1 MSTIRF
7 LKTFIAVAQYSS
19 FAAAADRVALTNA
32 AVGQQMRALED
43 EMRRPLFDR
52 SQRQVRLNRDGLL
65 LLPKA
70 KKLIADY
77 ESMVA
82 GDEVGATMEGEVAI
96 GAITSAMGLLANC
109 LVNLKD
115 IYPKV
120 SVTLMTG
127 SSDQLTHFVLTGELD
142 AALLVEATRQDF
154 KGLGWTRLYEE
165 PIVLLASSAA
175 TTDTRDALEL
185 LRTQP
190 YIRYDSSTA
199 VGRKVTKFFRRE
211 AIEPNEILE
220 LNSIIGITEL
230 VRQQV
235 GVAIVPLL
243 KNFDWQHDPL
253 LRVLPL
259 PGAVGQRTIGML
271 EQGNKSLITGE
282 IRNLL
287 MAAKTR

>member
-52 SQRQVRLNRDGLL
+52 SQRQVRLNREGLL

-165 PIVLLASSAA
+165 PIVLLASSATA
-175 TTDTRDALEL
+175 TGTRDALEL

-199 VGRKVTKFFRRE
+199 VGRKVTRFFRRE

-243 KNFDWQHDPL
+243 KNFDWQQDPL

-271 EQGNKSLITGE
+271 EHGNKTLITGE